1 MVFAKYTVVFSFLGL
16 TSALLRDGLAL
27 ANLSGKRIR
36 GVSKGKSLQNVGNTE
51 IKVLSAGEVWKLLS
65 S

>member
-27 ANLSGKRIR
+27 ASLSGERIR
-36 GVSKGKSLQNVGNTE
+36 VVSKGKSLQNVGNTE
-51 IKVLSAGEVWKLLS
+51 IKVPSAGEVWKLLS